1 MRSRGVIARVPA
13 KVNLQLAVGPLGT
26 DGFHEVTTVF
36 QAISLFDDVTVET
49 AAENNGISIQV
60 TGQTSTGVP
69 SDSSNLAVKAAT
81 LMIKNYD
88 LPSDINIKLKKEIP
102 VAGGMAG
109 GSADAAGEIPVAGGM
124 AGGSADAAGVIVG
137 LDSLFEL
144 GLSRDEMEMVGS
156 KIGADVPF
164 SICGGVAIGTGRGD
178 QITPALF
185 KGSYNWVLALSG
197 QGLATPSVYAECDRL
212 REGLSI
218 STPVVSEQLM
228 QALRAGDAKALGK
241 SLSND
246 LQPAACSL
254 RPALRLVLD
263 VGLDYGALGGI
274 VSGSGPTVAFLVKD
288 DEHAMDLT
296 VALSSSGVISSV
308 VRASGAV
315 AGARII
321 ESF

>member
-1 MRSRGVIARVPA
+1 MRSRGVVARVPA
-13 KVNLQLAVGPLGT
+13 KVNLQLSVGPLGS

-36 QAISLFDDVTVET
+36 QAISLFDDVTVAT
-49 AAENNGISIQV
+49 APEGDGIKISIS
-60 TGQTSTGVP
+60 GQTSSGVP
-69 SDSSNLAVKAAT
+69 ADSSNLAVKAAE

-88 LPSDINIKLKKEIP
+88 LPADLIIKLKK
-102 VAGGMAG
+102 
-109 GSADAAGEIPVAGGM
+109 EIPVAGGM

-144 GLSRDEMEMVGS
+144 GLSRDEMEIVGS
-156 KIGADVPF
+156 KIGSDVPF

-178 QITPALF
+178 QITPALS

-197 QGLATPSVYAECDRL
+197 QGLSTPSVYQECDRL

-218 STPVVSEQLM
+218 SAPLVSEPLM

-241 SLSND
+241 ALTNE

-254 RPALRLVLD
+254 HPALRLVLD
-263 VGLDYGALGGI
+263 VGIDYGALGGI
-274 VSGSGPTVAFLVKD
+274 VSGSGPTVAFLVSD
-288 DEHAMDLT
+288 EEHAMDLT
-296 VALSSSGVISSV
+296 VALSASGVVSSV
-308 VRASGAV
+308 VRATGPAH
-315 AGARII
+315 GARII

>member
-1 MRSRGVIARVPA
+1 MRSRGVVARVPA
-13 KVNLQLAVGPLGT
+13 KVNLQLSVGPLGS

-36 QAISLFDDVTVET
+36 QAISLFDDVTVAT
-49 AAENNGISIQV
+49 APDGDGIKISIS
-60 TGQTSTGVP
+60 GQTSSGVP
-69 SDSSNLAVKAAT
+69 ADSSNLAVKAAE

-88 LPSDINIKLKKEIP
+88 LPADLIIKLKK
-102 VAGGMAG
+102 
-109 GSADAAGEIPVAGGM
+109 EIPVAGGM

-144 GLSRDEMEMVGS
+144 GLSRDEMEIVGS
-156 KIGADVPF
+156 KIGSDVPF

-178 QITPALF
+178 QITPALS
-185 KGSYNWVLALSG
+185 KGSFNWVLALSG
-197 QGLATPSVYAECDRL
+197 QGLSTPSVYQECDRL

-218 STPVVSEQLM
+218 SAPLVSEPLM

-241 SLSND
+241 ALTNE

-263 VGLDYGALGGI
+263 VGIDYGALGGI
-274 VSGSGPTVAFLVKD
+274 VSGSGPTVAFLVSD

-296 VALSSSGVISSV
+296 VALSASGVVSSV
-308 VRASGAV
+308 VRATGPAH
-315 AGARII
+315 GARII

>member
-1 MRSRGVIARVPA
+1 MRSRGVTARVPA
-13 KVNLQLAVGPLGT
+13 KVNLQLSVGPLGT

-36 QAISLFDDVTVET
+36 QAISLFDDVTVAT
-49 AAENNGISIQV
+49 AQKGDGIKISI
-60 TGQTSTGVP
+60 TGQTSGGVP
-69 SDSSNLAVKAAT
+69 ADNSNLAVKAAQ

-88 LPSDINIKLKKEIP
+88 LPEDLVIKLKK
-102 VAGGMAG
+102 
-109 GSADAAGEIPVAGGM
+109 EIPVAGGM

-144 GLSRDEMEMVGS
+144 GLSRDVMESVGS
-156 KIGADVPF
+156 KIGSDVPF

-178 QITPALF
+178 QITPALA

-197 QGLATPSVYAECDRL
+197 QGLATPSVYQECDRL

-218 STPVVSEQLM
+218 APPVVSEPLM

-241 SLSND
+241 ALTNE

-263 VGLDYGALGGI
+263 VGVDYGALGGI
-274 VSGSGPTVAFLVKD
+274 VSGSGPTVAFLVSD

-296 VALSSSGVISSV
+296 VALSSSGVVSSV
-308 VRASGAV
+308 VRASGPTN
-315 AGARII
+315 GARII

>member
-88 LPSDINIKLKKEIP
+88 LPNDINIKLKK
-102 VAGGMAG
+102 
-109 GSADAAGEIPVAGGM
+109 EIPVAGGM

-308 VRASGAV
+308 VRATGAV

>member
-1 MRSRGVIARVPA
+1 VPA
-13 KVNLQLAVGPLGT
+13 KVNLQLSVGPLGA
-26 DGFHEVTTVF
+26 DGYHEVTSVF
-36 QAISLFDDVTVET
+36 QAISLFDDVTVAT
-49 AAENNGISIQV
+49 ALPGTGITISI
-60 TGQTSTGVP
+60 TGDTAHGVP
-69 SDSSNLAVKAAT
+69 TDSSNLAIKAAQ
-81 LMIKNYD
+81 LMAKTYD
-88 LPSDINIKLKKEIP
+88 LPPDLIIKLKK
-102 VAGGMAG
+102 
-109 GSADAAGEIPVAGGM
+109 EIPVAGGM

-144 GLSRDEMEMVGS
+144 GISRDEMESVGS
-156 KIGADVPF
+156 KIGSDVPF

-178 QITPALF
+178 QITPALA

-197 QGLATPSVYAECDRL
+197 QGLSTPSVYQECDRL

-218 STPVVSEQLM
+218 ATPQVSEPLM

-241 SLSND
+241 ALSNE
-246 LQPAACSL
+246 LQSAASSL

-263 VGLDYGALGGI
+263 VGVDYGALGGI
-274 VSGSGPTVAFLVKD
+274 VSGSGPTVAFLVTD

-296 VALSSSGVISSV
+296 VALSSSGVVSSV
-308 VRASGAV
+308 VRATGPA

>member
-1 MRSRGVIARVPA
+1 MKSRGVTARVPA
-13 KVNLQLAVGPLGT
+13 KVNLQLSVGPLGA

-36 QAISLFDDVTVET
+36 QAISLFDDVTVAT
-49 AAENNGISIQV
+49 APTGEGIKISI
-60 TGQTSTGVP
+60 TGQTSGGVP
-69 SDSSNLAVKAAT
+69 ADNSNLAVKAAQ
-81 LMIKNYD
+81 LMIKNYNLPED
-88 LPSDINIKLKKEIP
+88 LVIKLKK
-102 VAGGMAG
+102 
-109 GSADAAGEIPVAGGM
+109 EIPVAGGM

-144 GLSRDEMEMVGS
+144 GLSRDVMESVGS
-156 KIGADVPF
+156 KIGSDVPF

-178 QITPALF
+178 QITPALA

-197 QGLATPSVYAECDRL
+197 QGLATPSVYQECDRL

-218 STPVVSEQLM
+218 APPVVSEPLM

-241 SLSND
+241 ALSNE

-263 VGLDYGALGGI
+263 VGIDYGALGGI
-274 VSGSGPTVAFLVKD
+274 VSGSGPTVAFLVSD

-296 VALSSSGVISSV
+296 VALSSSGVVSSV
-308 VRASGAV
+308 VRASGPTN
-315 AGARII
+315 GARII

>member
-1 MRSRGVIARVPA
+1 MRSRGVTARVPA
-13 KVNLQLAVGPLGT
+13 KVNLQLSVGPLGA

-36 QAISLFDDVTVET
+36 QAISLFDDVTVAT
-49 AAENNGISIQV
+49 AQKGEGIRISI
-60 TGQTSTGVP
+60 TGQTSGGVP
-69 SDSSNLAVKAAT
+69 ADNSNLAVKAAQ

-88 LPSDINIKLKKEIP
+88 LPEDLVIKLKK
-102 VAGGMAG
+102 
-109 GSADAAGEIPVAGGM
+109 EIPVAGGM

-144 GLSRDEMEMVGS
+144 GLSRDVMESVGS
-156 KIGADVPF
+156 KIGSDVPF

-178 QITPALF
+178 QITPALA
-185 KGSYNWVLALSG
+185 KGRYNWVLALSG
-197 QGLATPSVYAECDRL
+197 QGLATPSVYQECDRL

-218 STPVVSEQLM
+218 APPVVSEPLM

-241 SLSND
+241 ALTNE

-263 VGLDYGALGGI
+263 VGVDYGALGGI
-274 VSGSGPTVAFLVKD
+274 VSGSGPTVAFLVSD

-296 VALSSSGVISSV
+296 VALSSSGVVSSV
-308 VRASGAV
+308 VRASGPTN
-315 AGARII
+315 GARII

>member
-13 KVNLQLAVGPLGT
+13 KVNLQLAVGPLGD

-36 QAISLFDDVTVET
+36 QAISLFDDVTVAT
-49 AAENNGISIQV
+49 APENNGISIQI

-69 SDSSNLAVKAAT
+69 SDNSNLAVKAAT
-81 LMIKNYD
+81 LMIKKYD
-88 LPSDINIKLKKEIP
+88 LPNDLNIKLKK
-102 VAGGMAG
+102 
-109 GSADAAGEIPVAGGM
+109 EIPVAGGM

-228 QALRAGDAKALGK
+228 QALRAGDVKALGK

-274 VSGSGPTVAFLVKD
+274 VSGSGPTVVFLVKD

-308 VRASGAV
+308 VRATGAV

>member
-1 MRSRGVIARVPA
+1 MRSRGVVARVPA
-13 KVNLQLAVGPLGT
+13 KVNLQLSVGPLGS
-26 DGFHEVTTVF
+26 DGYHEVTTVF
-36 QAISLFDDVTVET
+36 QAISLFDDVTVAT
-49 AAENNGISIQV
+49 ALPGSGITISI
-60 TGQTSTGVP
+60 TGDTAHGVP
-69 SDSSNLAVKAAT
+69 VDNSNLAIKAAQ
-81 LMIKNYD
+81 LMAKTYD
-88 LPSDINIKLKKEIP
+88 LPADLIIKLKK
-102 VAGGMAG
+102 
-109 GSADAAGEIPVAGGM
+109 EIPVAGGM

-144 GLSRDEMEMVGS
+144 GISRDEMESVGS

-178 QITPALF
+178 QITPALA

-197 QGLATPSVYAECDRL
+197 QGLSTPSVYQECDRL

-218 STPVVSEQLM
+218 ATPQVSEPLM

-241 SLSND
+241 ALSNE
-246 LQPAACSL
+246 LQSAACSL

-263 VGLDYGALGGI
+263 VGVDYGALGGI
-274 VSGSGPTVAFLVKD
+274 VSGSGPTVAFLVTD

-296 VALSSSGVISSV
+296 VALSSSGVVSSV
-308 VRASGAV
+308 VRGTGPA

>member
-13 KVNLQLAVGPLGT
+13 KVNLQLAVGPLGA

-36 QAISLFDDVTVET
+36 QAISLFDDVTVAT
-49 AAENNGISIQV
+49 APENNGISIQI

-69 SDSSNLAVKAAT
+69 SDNSNLAVKAAT
-81 LMIKNYD
+81 LMIKKYD
-88 LPSDINIKLKKEIP
+88 LPNDLNIKLKK
-102 VAGGMAG
+102 
-109 GSADAAGEIPVAGGM
+109 EIPVAGGM

-308 VRASGAV
+308 VRATGAV

>member
-1 MRSRGVIARVPA
+1 MRSRGVTARVPA
-13 KVNLQLAVGPLGT
+13 KVNLQLSVGPLGA

-36 QAISLFDDVTVET
+36 QAISLFDDVTVAT
-49 AAENNGISIQV
+49 AEKGEGIKISI
-60 TGQTSTGVP
+60 TGQTSGGVP
-69 SDSSNLAVKAAT
+69 ADNTNLAVKAAQ

-88 LPSDINIKLKKEIP
+88 LPEDLVIKLKK
-102 VAGGMAG
+102 
-109 GSADAAGEIPVAGGM
+109 EIPVAGGM

-144 GLSRDEMEMVGS
+144 GLSRDVMESVGS
-156 KIGADVPF
+156 TIGSDVPF

-178 QITPALF
+178 QITPALA

-197 QGLATPSVYAECDRL
+197 QGLATPSVYQECDRL

-218 STPVVSEQLM
+218 APPVVSEPLM

-241 SLSND
+241 ALTNE

-263 VGLDYGALGGI
+263 VGVDYGALGGI
-274 VSGSGPTVAFLVKD
+274 VSGSGPTVAFLVSD

-296 VALSSSGVISSV
+296 VALSSSGVVSSV
-308 VRASGAV
+308 VRASGPTN
-315 AGARII
+315 GARII

>member
-1 MRSRGVIARVPA
+1 MRSRGVTARVPA
-13 KVNLQLAVGPLGT
+13 KVNLQLSVGPLGA

-36 QAISLFDDVTVET
+36 QAISLFDDVTVAT
-49 AAENNGISIQV
+49 AEKGEGIKISI
-60 TGQTSTGVP
+60 TGQTSGGVP
-69 SDSSNLAVKAAT
+69 ADNSNLAVKAAQ

-88 LPSDINIKLKKEIP
+88 LPDDLVIKLKK
-102 VAGGMAG
+102 
-109 GSADAAGEIPVAGGM
+109 EIPVAGGM

-144 GLSRDEMEMVGS
+144 GLSRDVMESVGS
-156 KIGADVPF
+156 KIGSDVPF

-178 QITPALF
+178 QITPALA

-197 QGLATPSVYAECDRL
+197 QGLATPSVYQECDRL

-218 STPVVSEQLM
+218 AAPVVSEPLM

-241 SLSND
+241 ALTNE

-263 VGLDYGALGGI
+263 VGVDYGALGGI
-274 VSGSGPTVAFLVKD
+274 VSGSGPTVAFLVSD
-288 DEHAMDLT
+288 DDHAMDLT
-296 VALSSSGVISSV
+296 VALSSSGVVSSV
-308 VRASGAV
+308 VRASGPTN
-315 AGARII
+315 GARII

>member
-1 MRSRGVIARVPA
+1 MRSRGVVARVPA
-13 KVNLQLAVGPLGT
+13 KVNLQLSVGPLGS

-36 QAISLFDDVTVET
+36 QAISLFDDVTVAT
-49 AAENNGISIQV
+49 APEGDGIKISI
-60 TGQTSTGVP
+60 TGNTSSGVP
-69 SDSSNLAVKAAT
+69 ADSSNLAVKAAE

-88 LPSDINIKLKKEIP
+88 LPADLIIKLKK
-102 VAGGMAG
+102 
-109 GSADAAGEIPVAGGM
+109 EIPVAGGM

-144 GLSRDEMEMVGS
+144 GLSRDEMEIVGS
-156 KIGADVPF
+156 KIGSDVPF

-178 QITPALF
+178 QITPALS

-197 QGLATPSVYAECDRL
+197 QGLSTPSVYQECDRL

-218 STPVVSEQLM
+218 SAPLVSEPLM

-241 SLSND
+241 ALTNE

-263 VGLDYGALGGI
+263 VGIDYGALGGI
-274 VSGSGPTVAFLVKD
+274 VSGSGPTVAFLVSD
-288 DEHAMDLT
+288 EEHAMDLT
-296 VALSSSGVISSV
+296 VALSASGVVSSV
-308 VRASGAV
+308 VRATGPAH
-315 AGARII
+315 GARII

>member
-1 MRSRGVIARVPA
+1 MRSRGVVARVPA
-13 KVNLQLAVGPLGT
+13 KVNLQLAVGPLGN

-36 QAISLFDDVTVET
+36 QAISLFDDVTVAT
-49 AAENNGISIQV
+49 APENNGISIQI

-81 LMIKNYD
+81 LMIKKYD
-88 LPSDINIKLKKEIP
+88 LPNDLNIKLKK
-102 VAGGMAG
+102 
-109 GSADAAGEIPVAGGM
+109 EIPVAGGM

-274 VSGSGPTVAFLVKD
+274 VSGSGPTVVFLVKD
-288 DEHAMDLT
+288 DDHAMDLT

-308 VRASGAV
+308 VRATGAV